1 MLFLISVSEKKKK
14 ICHYIILILSRKLS
28 GLFASKLSRKSL
40 EISFNRLF
48 RPGVRL

>member
-1 MLFLISVSEKKKK
+1 MLFLISVSEKKK
-14 ICHYIILILSRKLS
+14 CHYIILILSRKLS

-40 EISFNRLF
+40 EISFKMLF